1 MKIYIYIIH
10 RYLYIYIYISMNIY
24 IHMYII
30 AGSTEAGLP
39 VVFAVKLPAT
49 SRSSGSWLLNFE
61 VAETRRYTCGLEC
74 VYMYIVHRSTLRPRA
89 F

>member
-1 MKIYIYIIH
+1 
-10 RYLYIYIYISMNIY
+10 MNIY

-39 VVFAVKLPAT
+39 VVVAVKLPAT

-61 VAETRRYTCGLEC
+61 VAETRRYTCGRDLSSC
-74 VYMYIVHRSTLRPRA
+74 LTLRISLLSMLYTHM
-89 F
+89 